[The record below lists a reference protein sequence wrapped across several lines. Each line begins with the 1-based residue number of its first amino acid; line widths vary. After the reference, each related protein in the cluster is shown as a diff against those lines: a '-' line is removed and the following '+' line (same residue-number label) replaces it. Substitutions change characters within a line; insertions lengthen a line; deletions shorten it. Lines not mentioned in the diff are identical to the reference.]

1 MQIENEVDGYNY
13 QAKRVC
19 FRKQLKA
26 RMLYAPKSLTIGEA
40 GIMEENKYQ
49 FTDEELENELGSWTI
64 TSLSNNFAQS
74 YKTLYKTPFTTIA
87 AKSFHVPKHDSGE
100 IHHFDLSIRIF
111 KRRKKAE
118 TWAEVRGG
126 SENSSGLH
134 CQLDINAGSGKAVQ
148 ELTNYILA
156 QYKLIGTKIDS
167 DKVVI
172 EKPADIDVSELLKD
186 MSIDQIEKFGHSI
199 RIQTLVEYK
208 DFLFNN
214 LDKNE
219 KFIQDWLDE
228 DKGKFRKQRCL
239 IFGLEFIDHKRE
251 GELSRK
257 RFDILTRTSTQKNE
271 YVIFELKS
279 PCDDVFKIEEKVT
292 PNEGKTTEYH
302 LSPQI
307 SRAIPQILHYK
318 SLLEAKVAGDDDL
331 QRLGIGPGKVAKCII
346 LIGKRYDDPIWEE
359 HFKSIRDNFS
369 NVLEIWTYSDLIEKL
384 DVTIKNLE
392 ENL

>member
-1 MQIENEVDGYNY
+1 
-13 QAKRVC
+13 
-19 FRKQLKA
+19 
-26 RMLYAPKSLTIGEA
+26 
-40 GIMEENKYQ
+40 MEENKYQ
-49 FTDEELENELGSWTI
+49 FSDEELDKELGSWTI
-64 TSLSNNFAQS
+64 TSLRNNFAQS

-87 AKSFHVPKHDSGE
+87 AKAFHVPKQDSGE
-100 IHHFDLSIRIF
+100 IHHFDLSIRVF
-111 KRRKKAE
+111 KRKKKAE
-118 TWAEVRGG
+118 TWAEVRGD

-134 CQLDINAGSGKAVQ
+134 CQLDINAGSGKAVR
-148 ELTNYILA
+148 ELTNYIQA
-156 QYKLIGTKIDS
+156 QYKLIGTKIES

-172 EKPADIDVSELLKD
+172 DKPEDVNISELLNN
-186 MSIDQIEKFGHSI
+186 MSIDQIENFGQSI

-208 DFLFNN
+208 DFLTKN
-214 LDKNE
+214 LDQNE
-219 KFIQDWLDE
+219 KFVQDWLDE

-257 RFDILTRTSTQKNE
+257 RFDILTRTSTSKNE

-279 PCDDVFKIEEKVT
+279 PCDDVFKVETKDT
-292 PNEGKTTEYH
+292 SNEGKITEYH

-318 SLLEAKVAGDDDL
+318 HLLEGKTAGDDDL
-331 QRLGIGPGKVAKCII
+331 QRIGISPGKVTKCII